1 MNMDMDAVSGAMF
14 WVGAM
19 FVLTP
24 MLFAGVILGI
34 WWYTRKRDASRAA
47 AEGVPDPQP

>member
-24 MLFAGVILGI
+24 MVFAGVILAI
-34 WWYTRKRDASRAA
+34 WWHTRRREEGRAPGK
-47 AEGVPDPQP
+47 GVPDPQP